1 MKEADMTDSAPEPM
15 ESWTWP
21 PRYDDA
27 YRPAPGQRHWFP
39 RRETMPAGQRD
50 EAILGRIREI
60 MYYAWEHSAFYR
72 EKWEQAGIHPSAI
85 TSLADFEK
93 VPVVRKDELR
103 AEQAAHQPF
112 GRYLCVPE
120 SEARHVN
127 GTSGTTGRPTAFGT
141 SERDWR
147 SIANAHARV
156 MWAMGIRPD
165 DTVLV
170 ASPLSLYWG
179 SWGAYLGAERL
190 GARVF
195 PFGAGTT
202 GQTARTVR
210 WMRQLGVS
218 VFYGTPSYA
227 LHVAE
232 VAVDEGIDPASLG
245 VRKLFFSGEPGASIP
260 SIRDRIASAFGAD
273 VYDSGSMGEVSPWMH
288 LAAAA
293 NEPGMLC
300 WQDLVYT
307 EVCDPA
313 GFRRVPYGAEGT
325 PVYTTLER
333 TSQPMIRLLS
343 GDLTR
348 WEAPSAG
355 RGYTY
360 PFLPR
365 GIYGRIDDMFTIRGE
380 NVYPSAIDDVVM
392 AASGYGGEHRI
403 VISRDDMMDEL
414 VVQVE
419 YEDIVHA
426 DAIPG
431 WTAALSGR
439 LRTVLGI
446 GATVVPVPQRTF
458 DRTEFKARRVI
469 DDRDLHG
476 SLATGGATGTGA
488 TGGGAAPGGSAGGG
502 RP

>member
-1 MKEADMTDSAPEPM
+1 
-15 ESWTWP
+15 
-21 PRYDDA
+21 
-27 YRPAPGQRHWFP
+27 
-39 RRETMPAGQRD
+39 MPAEEREELIVQ
-50 EAILGRIREI
+50 RIREV
-60 MYYAWEHSAFYR
+60 MSYAWDRSPFYR
-72 EKWEQAGIHPSAI
+72 RKWDEAGIHPSSI

-103 AEQAAHQPF
+103 GDQAQHEPF
-112 GRYLCVPE
+112 GSYLCVPPAE
-120 SEARHVN
+120 VKHIN
-127 GTSGTTGRPTAFGT
+127 GTSGTTGRPTAFGIC
-141 SERDWR
+141 ERDWR
-147 SIANAHARV
+147 SVANAHARV
-156 MWAMGIRPD
+156 MWAMGIRPR

-179 SWGAYLGAERL
+179 SWGAYIGAERL

-202 GQTARTVR
+202 GQTARTVH
-210 WMRQLGVS
+210 WMRQMGVT

-232 VAVDEGIDPASLG
+232 TAQEEGIDPASLG
-245 VRKLFFSGEPGASIP
+245 LRALFFSGEPGASIP
-260 SIRDRIASAFGAD
+260 SIRSRIVGAFQAE
-273 VYDSGSMGEVSPWMH
+273 VFDSGSMAEVSPWMH
-288 LAAAA
+288 LGAGD
-293 NEPGMLC
+293 NTPGMLC

-313 GFRRVPYGAEGT
+313 DFRRLDYGAEGT

-343 GDLTR
+343 NDLTR

-355 RGYTY
+355 RGHTY

-392 AASGYGGEHRI
+392 SAPGYGGEHRI
-403 VISRDDMMDEL
+403 VISRAETMDQL

-419 YEDIVHA
+419 CGKEIT
-426 DAIPG
+426 DA
-431 WTAALSGR
+431 AAGAWAGTISGR
-439 LRTVLGI
+439 LRTVLGV
-446 GATVVPVPQRTF
+446 GASVIPVPQHTFERTG
-458 DRTEFKARRVI
+458 FKARRVI
-469 DDRDLHG
+469 DDRDL
-476 SLATGGATGTGA
+476 LARISAGDHLPGGA
-488 TGGGAAPGGSAGGG
+488 SS
-502 RP
+502 